1 MASSTDPRAAI
12 YTRISRDVTGE
23 GEGVQRQEEECEKLA
38 AALGL
43 VVSAAYSDND
53 IGASNRTGAKPRPE
67 YEAMLEAVRAGA
79 IGTIIAYSNSR
90 LTRRPKEWIEL
101 ISLAESGKLQIKTVA
116 SGSHD
121 LTTADGRAVALTV
134 AAWDA
139 AESERISE
147 RQTLTFERKAYE
159 GKPKVQRQ
167 RPFGWED
174 DGITIREGE
183 AGIIRTAIQQIKG
196 GASIAS
202 IQHGWNQAGVR
213 TAVDP
218 EQSKKET
225 KPDGQWEWSVVYR
238 VLLGW
243 RTAGIRTRH
252 REPLRDAD
260 GHLVRGMWEPIISLE
275 DREQALAMLSR
286 LSRTKLRSGSWPL
299 AGILRCGE
307 CSKPLYGQLP
317 SGSRGRALYGCK
329 RGHVGISAGLVEQ
342 HLIEATIERA
352 YRAMADGANAER
364 TRPRKAAD
372 WPGAGQLDSATQK
385 IAELMDAYRANQ
397 LPASIA
403 FAQVD
408 ELENERR
415 TLQKGLDAFLA
426 EDAAPPSELRRS
438 TEALEW
444 LQGVQ
449 GQFLRVTPRKPRDL
463 ENQPWG
469 GSSSGEPRDDS
480 RTQELPYVAAPEE
493 TEELNRL
500 LRGELE
506 LVVIKKGKA
515 GRQSAAQFEARV
527 DPVWRD

>member
-1 MASSTDPRAAI
+1 MGPRAAI
-12 YTRISRDVTGE
+12 YTRISRDITGE
-23 GEGVQRQEEECEKLA
+23 GEGVQRQEEACRKLA
-38 AALGL
+38 AVMGL
-43 VVSAAYSDND
+43 EVSVVYSDND
-53 IGASNRTGAKPRPE
+53 VGASNRTGLKPRPE
-67 YEAMLEAVRAGA
+67 YEAMLEAVRAGV
-79 IGTIIAYSNSR
+79 ISTIIAYSNSR
-90 LTRRPKEWIEL
+90 LTRRPKEWMEL
-101 ISLAESGKLQIKTVA
+101 ITLAESGKLQIKTVV
-116 SGSHD
+116 SGNHD
-121 LTTADGRAVALTV
+121 LTTADGRAVAITV

-139 AESERISE
+139 AESDRISE
-147 RQTLTFERKAYE
+147 RQKITFKRNAYA
-159 GKPKVQRQ
+159 GKPKLQRQ
-167 RPFGWED
+167 RPFGWEE
-174 DGITIREGE
+174 DGITIRGDE
-183 AGIIRTAIQQIKG
+183 ARHIRKAIEQIKA
-196 GASIAS
+196 GASVAS
-202 IQHGWNQAGVR
+202 ITHGWNQAGIR

-218 EQSKKET
+218 EQSKKEV

-243 RTAGIRTRH
+243 RAVGVRTYK
-252 REPLRDAD
+252 REPLYDAE
-260 GHLVRGMWEPIISLE
+260 GKLVMGGWDPIISLQ

-286 LSRTKLRSGSWPL
+286 LSRTKLRTGSWPL

-364 TRPRKAAD
+364 AQPRQAAD
-372 WPGAGQLDSATQK
+372 WPGSGQLDSATQK

-469 GSSSGEPRDDS
+469 GSSPVEPQNDA
-480 RTQELPYVAAPEE
+480 RTQELPYAATPEE

-515 GRQSAAQFEARV
+515 GRQSAAQFEARI